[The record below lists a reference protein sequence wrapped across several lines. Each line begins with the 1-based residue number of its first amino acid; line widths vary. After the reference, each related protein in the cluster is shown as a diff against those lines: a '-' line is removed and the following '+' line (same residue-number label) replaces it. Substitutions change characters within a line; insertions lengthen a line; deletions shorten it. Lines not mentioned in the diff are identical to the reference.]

1 MKLED
6 IPPQLTAWL
15 ELLQRVVPLF
25 TQLAQHVAQG
35 SQRRKSAAYRVE
47 SFDGELVL
55 HDRRGLSATYR
66 KHERVRV
73 TQDQVWTLNDFNW
86 GNGRQFIGHRV
97 QPGSVIGSAQV
108 GPRVRHVIELPR
120 VVRRGHRLSLR
131 ATRQIRGAFTRPA
144 DRWLESEVYH
154 HTERLTMR
162 VLFPPGSRPRGSRVR
177 CLLREI
183 DTKLTARP
191 LPGGGSMLSFT
202 IRRPSLG
209 ERVTISWTSM

>member
-1 MKLED
+1 MKLDD
-6 IPPQLTAWL
+6 IAPQLTAWL
-15 ELLQRVVPLF
+15 ELLQRLVPLV
-25 TQLAQHVAQG
+25 TRMIEQLAQWG
-35 SQRRKSAAYRVE
+35 RRDKGAAYRVE

-55 HDRRGLSATYR
+55 HDRCGQSATYR
-66 KHERVRV
+66 KRERVRV
-73 TQDQVWTLNDFNW
+73 TQDEVRTLNDVNW
-86 GNGRQFIGHRV
+86 GNGRQFVGHRV

-131 ATRQIRGAFTRPA
+131 ATRQIRGAFTRPT

-191 LPGGGSMLSFT
+191 LPGGGSVLSFT